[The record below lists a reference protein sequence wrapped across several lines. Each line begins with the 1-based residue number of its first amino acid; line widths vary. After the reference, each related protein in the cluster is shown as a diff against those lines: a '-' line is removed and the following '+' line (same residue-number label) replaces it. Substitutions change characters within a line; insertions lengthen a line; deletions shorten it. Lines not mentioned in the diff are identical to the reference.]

1 MGSCFSKTKDVP
13 VVKEKTTT
21 GKSRLNSTG
30 HRLGDNE
37 KQTTNELTSS
47 GGGAPKTDSRE
58 AAARAA
64 EERYNSRQNELKT
77 SQDKLKSMAK
87 LSKSEKGL

>member
-1 MGSCFSKTKDVP
+1 MGSCFSKPKDVP

-21 GKSRLNSTG
+21 GKSRLKSTG
-30 HRLGDNE
+30 HRLGDNGE
-37 KQTTNELTSS
+37 QTTNQPPSS
-47 GGGAPKTDSRE
+47 GGGHPKTDSRE

-64 EERYNSRQNELKT
+64 EERYNNRQNELKS